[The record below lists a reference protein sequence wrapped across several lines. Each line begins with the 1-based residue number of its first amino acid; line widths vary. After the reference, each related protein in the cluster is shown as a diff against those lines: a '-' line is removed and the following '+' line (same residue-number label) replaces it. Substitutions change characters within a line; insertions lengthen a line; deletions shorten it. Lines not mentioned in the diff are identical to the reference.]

1 MRIKYFVKCVILR
14 VKYLAVHVIYRIF
27 AIVNHNNAKVNKLFT
42 RKNSKNYSFNSLY
55 MKQFSEVKGFEGLY
69 AVSPDGK
76 IFRLK
81 DGKLGRQIGI
91 PKTENVHNYINT
103 VLYDVNGVKHK
114 VQVHRIIAETFIPNP
129 NKLPYVSH
137 IDGNKHNNSVDNLEW
152 VSYSENS
159 SKCFETRMSVAN
171 KVVKG
176 REQFSFMRGWSQV
189 KNFQMPQVKAEILEA
204 LNLKTRVS
212 WYQRLYGNIEPR
224 ITEVKAI
231 EAVFAKYGIDE
242 VWGVA

>member
-1 MRIKYFVKCVILR
+1 ME
-14 VKYLAVHVIYRIF
+14 
-27 AIVNHNNAKVNKLFT
+27 
-42 RKNSKNYSFNSLY
+42 
-55 MKQFSEVKGFEGLY
+55 QFSEIKGFEGLY
-69 AVSPDGK
+69 AASPDGK
-76 IFRLK
+76 IFKLE
-81 DGKLGRQIGI
+81 DGKLGKQIGV
-91 PKTENVHNYINT
+91 PKTTSGQNYTNT
-103 VLYDVNGVKHK
+103 VLYDANGERHK
-114 VQVHRIIAETFIPNP
+114 VQVHRIIAETFTPNP
-129 NKLPYVSH
+129 NNLPCVNH
-137 IDGNKHNNSVDNLEW
+137 IDGNKHNNHVENLEW

-159 SKCFETRMSVAN
+159 KHALEMGLYLGN

-224 ITEVKAI
+224 ITEAKAI
-231 EAVFAKYGIDE
+231 EAVFAKYGIND